1 MPDNSSPPSSVDA
14 ITELVNRFGKPALQ
28 VFAALAGATG
38 LFYAIGFLIVNVSLL
53 RLGVYETALISVG
66 YVVPGV
72 AFAILVTLS
81 ALAAIGASSFWARAL
96 RNTRARRW
104 LIPGFVIV
112 TLAAG
117 SVALGWFMWFF
128 RNVAWGVVAWCIALN
143 FGVVLMAYTEQLA
156 LVNRLA
162 VKPRTD
168 AEGVLLS
175 PLQARLKSPP
185 FLLTAAGMLFASVLL
200 YGQFAY
206 EQIPPV
212 FGGGLPSVVRFYG
225 ANVTELAKIGID
237 PEPGQQQLTE
247 RVQLIAQTEDRYIVR
262 AADLT
267 LSFDKEF
274 VQGIRYEQPEF
285 FLDAAYIL
293 ESHTRQGERF
303 YADERYDEA
312 RSEFDFV
319 LDRKHD
325 YPPALRGRIRIAL
338 LDDTLNLDQA
348 HSDYEKLVEAEPQ
361 NGENH
366 YGFALV
372 QVRRAV
378 TQGQTP
384 NASQVVAT
392 LQSASAISSTLL
404 ERARGDE
411 VFNPLRGN
419 VAFDTAVYGSGPD
432 AARWFRARGESLAQV
447 NDLDGA
453 IGAYE
458 WAIQYDNQYA
468 SDANALSP
476 HEAADLHLI
485 LSRLYL
491 ARDPLSEEA
500 IFELEAAALLSDLSP
515 TDLADVYVALSELYL
530 QRDPMSDKAV
540 EALRLAVD
548 VTGAQDARYL
558 IRLAELHR
566 RRGESTEAQEVYAL
580 VLQLDTAGA
589 PDRREALLGQGRVAL
604 EGGDYEKASA
614 AFEQAIELSPPDAS
628 TLYDYARAL
637 AALGDERTAQALRAA
652 LDLDSSLADQARNVD
667 WQRYFASAGTAVTSL
682 IDGAVAARRAR
693 EAANRGDLGAAIS
706 EYQRATGADPGV
718 PGYWSGL
725 GDVLSQSGRYTET
738 VVAYQN
744 ALQRMAAPDPALLT
758 ALGRAQIASS
768 DVPGAIDSFSRA
780 IIAQGSASPAE
791 THALLARAHETIQQY
806 AQAADAYTQAALRDP
821 TSEVYPYR
829 QGLNLLLAG
838 RIDQG
843 LQALDRA
850 QKQGG
855 LRVESSA
862 GAGLRDVAGVGGA
875 LLKALSVG
883 AVLSIGG
890 QPQVA
895 DGQVWWPVIDQEA
908 MAGWVT
914 ANDVVPSSPPFES
927 VIITPHQP
935 PVQSPPAT
943 LP

>member
-1 MPDNSSPPSSVDA
+1 MPDNSNPPSSMDVIA
-14 ITELVNRFGKPALQ
+14 ELVNRFGKPALQ
-28 VFAALAGATG
+28 VFAGLAGATG

-66 YVVPGV
+66 YVVPGI
-72 AFAILVTLS
+72 AFAVIVSLS
-81 ALAAIGASSFWARAL
+81 ALATIGASNFWQGLL
-96 RNTRARRW
+96 RNAPARRW
-104 LIPGFVIV
+104 LIPAGVIA

-128 RNVAWGVVAWCIALN
+128 RNIAWGVAAWCLALN
-143 FGVVLMAYTEQLA
+143 FVVVLMVYTEQLA

-162 VKPRTD
+162 VKPRLD
-168 AEGVLLS
+168 DKGNPLS

-185 FLLTAAGMLFASVLL
+185 FLLTAAGLLFASVLL

-285 FLDAAYIL
+285 FLDEAYIL

-303 YADERYDEA
+303 FADERYDEA

-319 LDRKHD
+319 LDRKRD
-325 YPPALRGRIRIAL
+325 YAPALRGRIGIAL
-338 LDDTLNLDQA
+338 LDDTLDLDRA
-348 HSDYEKLVEAEPQ
+348 YDDYEQLAKVEPQ
-361 NGENH
+361 NGENY

-372 QVRRAV
+372 QVRRALA
-378 TQGQTP
+378 QGQTP
-384 NASQVVAT
+384 DAGQVVAT
-392 LQSASAISSTLL
+392 LQSAAAISSTLL

-411 VFNPLRGN
+411 LFNPLRGN
-419 VAFDTAVYGSGPD
+419 AAFDPAVYGSGPD
-432 AARWFRARGESLAQV
+432 AARWFRARGESLAQA

-458 WAIQYDNQYA
+458 WAVRYDMQYA

-476 HEAADLHLI
+476 REAADLHLI

-500 IFELEAAALLSDLSP
+500 IAELEVAALLAGLSP

-530 QRDPMSDKAV
+530 LRDSMSDKAV
-540 EALRLAVD
+540 EALRSAVEA
-548 VTGAQDARYL
+548 TGAQDARYL

-566 RRGESTEAQEVYAL
+566 RRGESAEAQDVYAL

-628 TLYDYARAL
+628 TLYDYARSL

-652 LDLDSSLADQARNVD
+652 LGLDSSLADQARDVD
-667 WQRYFASAGTAVTSL
+667 WQRYFANAGTAVTSL

-693 EAANRGDLGAAIS
+693 EAANRGDLNTALA
-706 EYQRATGADPGV
+706 EYQKATGADPGV

-725 GDVLSQSGRYTET
+725 GEVLSQSGRYTET
-738 VVAYQN
+738 VAAYQN

-780 IIAQGSASPAE
+780 INAQDASPAE
-791 THALLARAHETIQQY
+791 THALLAGAYESARQY
-806 AQAADAYTQAALRDP
+806 AQAADAYAQAALRDP
-821 TSEVYPYR
+821 VNDVYPYR
-829 QGLNLLLAG
+829 QGVNLLLAG

-843 LQALDRA
+843 LVALDRA

-862 GAGLRDVAGVGGA
+862 GASLRDTAGAGGA
-875 LLKALSVG
+875 LLKTLSVG
-883 AVLSIGG
+883 AVLSISG

-895 DGQVWWPVIDQEA
+895 DEQVWWPVVDQEG

-914 ANDVVPSSPPFES
+914 ANNVTPSPPPFE
-927 VIITPHQP
+927 QP
-935 PVQSPPAT
+935 PVQTAPSVTPP
-943 LP
+943 

>member
-1 MPDNSSPPSSVDA
+1 MSENPNLSPSVDA
-14 ITELVNRFGKPALQ
+14 LTEVINRFGKPALQ

-72 AFAILVTLS
+72 AFAVIVTLS
-81 ALAAIGASSFWARAL
+81 ALAAIGAGNFWQSLL
-96 RNTRARRW
+96 RNVRMRRW
-104 LIPGFVIV
+104 LVPGGVIV

-128 RNVAWGVVAWCIALN
+128 RNIAWGVVTWSLLVN
-143 FGVVLMAYTEQLA
+143 YGVVLMAYTEDLA

-168 AEGVLLS
+168 DQGNLLS

-185 FLLTAAGMLFASVLL
+185 FLLTAAGLLFASVLL

-206 EQIPPV
+206 DQIPPV

-247 RVQLIAQTEDRYIVR
+247 RVQLIAQTEDRFIVR

-293 ESHTRQGERF
+293 ESHTRQAERF
-303 YADERYDEA
+303 FADERYDEA

-319 LDRKHD
+319 LDRKGD
-325 YPPALRGRIRIAL
+325 YPLALRGRIRIAL
-338 LDDTLNLDQA
+338 LDDTLDLDRA
-348 HSDYEKLVEAEPQ
+348 YDDYEQLTKVEAQ
-361 NGENH
+361 NGENY

-372 QVRRAV
+372 QVRRALA
-378 TQGQTP
+378 QGQTP
-384 NASQVVAT
+384 NAGQVVTT
-392 LQSASAISSTLL
+392 LQSAAAISSTLL

-419 VAFDTAVYGSGPD
+419 AAFDTAVYGSGPD
-432 AARWFRARGESLAQV
+432 AARWFRARGESLSQI
-447 NDLDGA
+447 NELDGA
-453 IGAYE
+453 IDAYE
-458 WAIQYDNQYA
+458 WAIQYDFQYI
-468 SDANALSP
+468 SDANALNPRES
-476 HEAADLHLI
+476 ADLHLK
-485 LSRLYL
+485 LSQLYL

-500 IFELEAAALLSDLSP
+500 IAELEAAALLAGLSP

-530 QRDPMSDKAV
+530 LRDPISDKAV
-540 EALRLAVD
+540 EALRSAVD

-566 RRGESTEAQEVYAL
+566 RRGESAEAQEVYAL
-580 VLQLDTAGA
+580 VLQLNTAGA

-628 TLYDYARAL
+628 TLYDYARSL

-652 LDLDSSLADQARNVD
+652 LGLDSSLADEAKNVD
-667 WQRYFASAGTAVTSL
+667 WQRYFANAGTAVTSL

-693 EAANRGDLGAAIS
+693 EAANRGDLGTAIS
-706 EYQRATGADPGV
+706 EYQQATGADPNV

-725 GDVLSQSGRYTET
+725 GEVLSQSGRYTET
-738 VVAYQN
+738 VAAYQN
-744 ALQRMAAPDPALLT
+744 ALQRMAVPDPALLT
-758 ALGRAQIASS
+758 ALGQAQIASN

-780 IIAQGSASPAE
+780 INAPGSASPAE
-791 THALLARAHETIQQY
+791 THALLARAYEAAQQY
-806 AQAADAYTQAALRDP
+806 SQAADAYALAALRDP
-821 TSEVYPYR
+821 INEVYPYR

-843 LQALDRA
+843 LEALDRA

-862 GAGLRDVAGVGGA
+862 GASLRDAAGVGGA
-875 LLKALSVG
+875 LLKTLSVG
-883 AVLSIGG
+883 AVLSISG

-895 DGQVWWPVIDQEA
+895 DGQVWWPAVDQEG

-914 ANDVVPSSPPFES
+914 ANDVVPSPPPFE
-927 VIITPHQP
+927 QP
-935 PVQSPPAT
+935 PAQSPPPAT